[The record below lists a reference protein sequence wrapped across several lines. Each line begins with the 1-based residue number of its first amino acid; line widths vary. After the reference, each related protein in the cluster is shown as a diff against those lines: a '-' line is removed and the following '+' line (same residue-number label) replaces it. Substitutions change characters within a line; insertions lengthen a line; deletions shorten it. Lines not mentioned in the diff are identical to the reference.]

1 MKKKNTVI
9 EVNKPDL
16 IKFAKA
22 IIDLHKKQANTKASG
37 EKSC

>member
-1 MKKKNTVI
+1 MMKNTII

-22 IIDLHKKQANTKASG
+22 IIDLHKNQQNTKASG
-37 EKSC
+37 DKSC

>member
-1 MKKKNTVI
+1 MKNTVI

-16 IKFAKA
+16 IRFAKA
-22 IIDLHKKQANTKASG
+22 IIDLHKKQTNTTSG

>member
-1 MKKKNTVI
+1 MKNTVI

-22 IIDLHKKQANTKASG
+22 IIDLHKKQTDTTSRG
-37 EKSC
+37 KSC